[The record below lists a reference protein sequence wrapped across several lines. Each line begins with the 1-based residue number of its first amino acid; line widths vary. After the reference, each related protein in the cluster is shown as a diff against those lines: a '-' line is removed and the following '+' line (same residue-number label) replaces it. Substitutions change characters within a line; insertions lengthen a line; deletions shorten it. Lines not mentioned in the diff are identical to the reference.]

1 MSRTGLH
8 RPRPTRALRER
19 PATDTRLLL
28 PSPFPPG
35 DGRSIDSPRHTCL
48 SGLPRGCAPLMGRLA
63 PAMREGLFPDT
74 VGSPEGIAP
83 RDYSPVSRLGDP
95 LSPGDGKESAL
106 PSLRMVERFPH
117 TDRPQRDTPSSPADS
132 RDWRRLA
139 PRPLRPRHGPS
150 IAYPPIPNLRSL
162 LEITPMPK
170 GGPRPGAG
178 APKGN
183 LNALKHGRTSRQ
195 LKQVSRILAALPR
208 HPEPAD
214 GVKPRKSKRRRAAGA
229 LAAHL
234 LVSVLDRFPSRLE
247 TRDGAPISKVR
258 ELLTAASNGRTTRP
272 LTHEKKVKNP

>member
-1 MSRTGLH
+1 
-8 RPRPTRALRER
+8 
-19 PATDTRLLL
+19 
-28 PSPFPPG
+28 
-35 DGRSIDSPRHTCL
+35 
-48 SGLPRGCAPLMGRLA
+48 
-63 PAMREGLFPDT
+63 
-74 VGSPEGIAP
+74 
-83 RDYSPVSRLGDP
+83 
-95 LSPGDGKESAL
+95 
-106 PSLRMVERFPH
+106 
-117 TDRPQRDTPSSPADS
+117 
-132 RDWRRLA
+132 
-139 PRPLRPRHGPS
+139 
-150 IAYPPIPNLRSL
+150 
-162 LEITPMPK
+162 MPK

-247 TRDGAPISKVR
+247 SRDGAPISKVR

-272 LTHEKKVKNP
+272 LTPQSPPGPIPGEKREKSLNNQSQS